1 MLQII
6 SGYLCTHSLMSL
18 ISSIQIHVSPMKD
31 EVSAFI
37 PEFSAEIYQRISY
50 LRLEKNN
57 NRLHVVHF
65 RWLRQNGSFMC
76 E

>member
-1 MLQII
+1 
-6 SGYLCTHSLMSL
+6 MSL

-50 LRLEKNN
+50 FRLEKIIIDCMWCTLDGCVKTVLLCANESIE
-57 NRLHVVHF
+57 H
-65 RWLRQNGSFMC
+65 S